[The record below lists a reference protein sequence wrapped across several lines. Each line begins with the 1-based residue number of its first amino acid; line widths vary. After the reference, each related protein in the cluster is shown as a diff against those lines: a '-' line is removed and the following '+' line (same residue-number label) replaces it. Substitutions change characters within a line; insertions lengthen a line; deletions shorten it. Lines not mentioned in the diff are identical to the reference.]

1 MLSMLL
7 FMLAQ
12 QAAPAVSA
20 ATIPEP
26 TIAEA
31 PPLEPADGWDGDGGA
46 ADPAIAERRRLNAEQ
61 SARAAAQQAAE
72 ATKQAE
78 HAAALRAYAAAEAE
92 FARQQAEYAAA
103 RAAYE
108 QRQREIADWRACYV
122 EKRKDRCPPGAGR

>member
-1 MLSMLL
+1 MLSLSLL
-7 FMLAQ
+7 MLAL
-12 QAAPAVSA
+12 QAAPAVSTTA
-20 ATIPEP
+20 VPEA

-31 PPLEPADGWDGDGGA
+31 PAVEPTDSMDGEGSA
-46 ADPAIAERRRLNAEQ
+46 PDPAIAERRRLNAEQ

-78 HAAALRAYAAAEAE
+78 HAAALRTHATAQAE
-92 FARQQAEYAAA
+92 FTRQQAEYEAA

-122 EKRKDRCPPGAGR
+122 EKRKDRCPPDAER